1 MTNSDQAL
9 NKLMYLLPSGVK
21 VCPSNIFTVR
31 KYIKTIIEE
40 RFILTKL
47 NLKRLGLGL
56 TASSAVL
63 LAACAGGGSDEE
75 ATVGGGQEIE
85 LAYVAWDTEIAS
97 TNVIGTVLEDLGY
110 DVKLT
115 QLDNAI
121 MWEAV
126 ANGEADAMVSAW
138 LPLTHNAQFESYGDQ
153 MEDLGPNLEGAAIG
167 LVVPSY
173 MDVNSIADLSDEAG
187 KAITGIEPGAGVVA
201 ASQRALEDYD
211 NLSDWTVETSSSG
224 AMTTQLTQA
233 YENQEDIVVTG
244 WSPHW
249 KFQAMDLKY
258 LEDPEGTFGE
268 AETINTMVRE
278 GLQDDMPEA
287 YQVLDNFEWS
297 VEDIEAIMLEI
308 QEGEDPEDA
317 AEAWIEANP
326 EKVAEWTEGID
337 TGSAAE

>member
-1 MTNSDQAL
+1 MS
-9 NKLMYLLPSGVK
+9 
-21 VCPSNIFTVR
+21 
-31 KYIKTIIEE
+31 TINW
-40 RFILTKL
+40 KH
-47 NLKRLGLGL
+47 LGL
-56 TASSAVL
+56 TVTSAML
-63 LAACAGGGSDEE
+63 LAACGNGGNGGTDTAQETTS
-75 ATVGGGQEIE
+75 VGEGQEIE

-110 DVKLT
+110 DVELT

-126 ANGEADAMVSAW
+126 ATGEADGMVAAW
-138 LPLTHNAQFESYGDQ
+138 LPGTHSAQYEQYGDQ

-167 LVVPSY
+167 LVVPEY

-187 KAITGIEPGAGVVA
+187 QIVTGIEPGAGVVA
-201 ASQRALEDYD
+201 ASQQALEDYD

-233 YENQEDIVVTG
+233 IESEEEIVVTG

-249 KFQAMDLKY
+249 KFQSYDLKY

-278 GLQDDMPEA
+278 GLQEDMPEA
-287 YQVLDNFEWS
+287 YQILDNFEWS
-297 VEDIEAIMLEI
+297 LEDMEAVMLDI
-308 QEGEDPEDA
+308 QEGTDPEDA
-317 AEAWIEANP
+317 AREWVDANQDI
-326 EKVAEWTEGID
+326 VSQWTEGVQ
-337 TGSAAE
+337 